1 MSESKH
7 EVFITVSMEV
17 QVTVSGCSSAE
28 DALKAAKDNLDV
40 VDLCNGIE
48 VEFEDISSWRRSDEP
63 FGGSDSETPVEFE
76 VQGAHGWFEDT
87 KGNSYAN

>member
-1 MSESKH
+1 MSENKH

-17 QVTVSGCSSAE
+17 QVTVSGCSSAAQ
-28 DALKAAKDNLDV
+28 ALKAAKDNFEV
-40 VDLCNGIE
+40 VDLCSGIE
-48 VEFEDISSWRRSDEP
+48 VEFEDIDEP
-63 FGGSDSETPVEFE
+63 FGCGGSEAPVGFE